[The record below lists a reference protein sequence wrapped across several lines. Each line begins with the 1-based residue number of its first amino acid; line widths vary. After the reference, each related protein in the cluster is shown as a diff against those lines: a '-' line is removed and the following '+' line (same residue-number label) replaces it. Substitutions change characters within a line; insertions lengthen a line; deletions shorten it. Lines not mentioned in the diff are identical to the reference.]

1 MTGLSITS
9 GWSVIAEEAWAGVAD
24 WRAAHPQATF
34 SEIEREV
41 DQRLDRLRSRMLQ
54 DVALAS
60 AVSDMATVR
69 DGERPACPSCGGRLE
84 AHGKHKRE
92 VQTMRGDAVSLRRS
106 YTVCQSCKTGVF
118 PPR

>member
-9 GWSVIAEEAWAGVAD
+9 GWSVMAEEVWVGVAD
-24 WRAAHPQATF
+24 WRAAHPRATF

-41 DQRLDRLRSRMLQ
+41 DQRLGRLRTRMLQ
-54 DVALAS
+54 DVARAS
-60 AVSDMATVR
+60 AASDMTTVPE
-69 DGERPACPSCGGRLE
+69 DVRPSCPSCGGRLE
-84 AHGKHKRE
+84 ARGQHKRE